1 MEAVIVALVLVVKLI
16 TALCLCL
23 LLRSI
28 LRMEIRIEGLSIA
41 DPAIVSAVV
50 NVLTEA
56 EALLIVVA
64 LGHAIVGV
72 HIEVCALAL
81 VAHLI
86 AIVVIHG
93 NHV

>member
-1 MEAVIVALVLVVKLI
+1 MEAVIVALALVVKLI

-41 DPAIVSAVV
+41 NSAIVSTVV

-64 LGHAIVGV
+64 LEHAIVGV
-72 HIEVCALAL
+72 HIEVCAL

-93 NHV
+93 VHV